1 MSLVDLGRRAVAC
14 KHWEWLPGMVLR
26 SKTKS
31 GMQYYGRVCYL
42 EEDDLYCDGRDD
54 RFGPEDLK
62 GAYPDLED
70 PATIG
75 CLLALV
81 REAWGSDSDE
91 WQQFMV
97 PIWDGFSNWRVGCLR
112 LTRLPST
119 PCMIVPVDKET
130 MEPLLWAYSEAEA
143 LVIALE
149 AAP

>member
-1 MSLVDLGRRAVAC
+1 MSLADLGRRAVAC
-14 KHWEWLPGMVLR
+14 ERWEWLPGMVLR

-70 PATIG
+70 PATLG

-81 REAWGSDSDE
+81 RQAWDDE
-91 WQQFMV
+91 DLSADRVSRRHDKLPDVWQV
-97 PIWDGFSNWRVGCLR
+97 YVW
-112 LTRLPST
+112 LPGGVKDVLSGR
-119 PCMIVPVDKET
+119 
-130 MEPLLWAYSEAEA
+130 SEAEA
-143 LVIALE
+143 LVAALE